1 MAALFPNKIKIV
13 FTTTSLA
20 PKPVINATD
29 ILQSANPNGYIF
41 CESSKVE

>member
-29 ILQSANPNGYIF
+29 ILQSLNPNGA
-41 CESSKVE
+41 K